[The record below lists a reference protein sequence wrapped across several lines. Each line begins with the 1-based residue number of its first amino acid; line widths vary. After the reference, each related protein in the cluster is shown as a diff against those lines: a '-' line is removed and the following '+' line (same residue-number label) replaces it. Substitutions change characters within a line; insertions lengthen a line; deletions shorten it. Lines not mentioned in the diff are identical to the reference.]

1 MTEPNNYDLLI
12 IYVIAISALLFCL
25 ALTVL
30 IIQIILNNKCKNK
43 MIELSKH
50 KMHIS
55 AQIDKSIP
63 DLLEFI
69 IQESF
74 EDYIAT
80 TLIPLDE
87 GYINSDR
94 EKEIRN
100 DLVNV
105 ITDRISPV
113 ALEKIAIFYNENNI
127 AKIMADKI
135 YISVMAY
142 VVEHNKPW
150 ASNSIQ
156 TSNKNE

>member
-1 MTEPNNYDLLI
+1 MTNPNNLLI
-12 IYVIAISALLFCL
+12 IYVIAISAFLIC
-25 ALTVL
+25 ATLTVL

-80 TLIPLDE
+80 TLIPLNE

-100 DLVNV
+100 DLVSI

-150 ASNSIQ
+150 TANNAQIG
-156 TSNKNE
+156 NKNE